1 MSTLKVD
8 TILKRS
14 GTGTITLGQSG
25 DTLSIPSGATIANS
39 GTATGFGQDNSPAFF
54 AYSPQSYQAISSS
67 TWTAINTTNES
78 FDTANAFD
86 TSTLKFTPQVAG
98 KYFLYGNTVT
108 DGNWGRNLV
117 RLRISKNN
125 NSGAGGDEI
134 RNTITIDSSDGIHVS
149 GVLELNGSTDFV
161 QLMVY
166 HEIGSSYNL
175 INQGTLNFFGGYKLI
190 GV

>member
-1 MSTLKVD
+1 MSSIIRVND
-8 TILKRS
+8 IQDAGGNSIISSNGS
-14 GTGTITLGQSG
+14 GTFTNN
-25 DTLSIPSGATIANS
+25 LSIDNTPS
-39 GTATGFGQDNSPAFF
+39 FF
-54 AYSPQSYQAISSS
+54 AYSPNSYQAISSS

-78 FDTANAFD
+78 YDTANAFN
-86 TSTLKFTPQVAG
+86 TSTLKFIPQTSG
-98 KYFLYGNTVT
+98 KYFLFGNIGG

-125 NSGAGGDEI
+125 NSVGGGEI

-161 QLMVY
+161 QLMIY